1 MQMLVHFSPELK
13 DWLSQNLARGCAH
26 ATVVDTMTAQGF
38 APPVAAGL
46 VAAFARALMRGDA
59 LPDGAVTL
67 EVEDDAAPGDGY
79 RSDPSRLAPG
89 HRICADGRD
98 VDVLMRL
105 ACPRIA
111 VLGNVLSAEECAAV
125 ITLGTPRLAPSTVV
139 DPGSGADLAAA
150 HRSSEGMFFDLCED
164 ALIARIDRRV
174 SELMGLPLAHGEG
187 LQLLR
192 YRPGCASS
200 PHHDF
205 LVPQNDANRAS
216 IARSGQRVST
226 LVMYLNDVP
235 AGGATVFPGLGLEVA
250 PRRGHGVYFE
260 YANAAGQLDQATLHA
275 GAPVE
280 LGEKWVLTKWMRA
293 RPFVAAGPAKAA
305 AIVNT

>member
-13 DWLSQNLARGCAH
+13 DWISQNLARGCAH

-38 APPVAAGL
+38 APPVATGL
-46 VAAFARALMRGDA
+46 VAAFAHALIRGDA

-67 EVEDDAAPGDGY
+67 EVADDAAPGDAY

-89 HRICADGRD
+89 HRIRAGGRD
-98 VDVLMRL
+98 VDVLTRL
-105 ACPRIA
+105 ARPRIA
-111 VLGNVLSAEECAAV
+111 VLGNVLSAEECAAA
-125 ITLGTPRLAPSTVV
+125 IALGAPRLAPSTVV
-139 DPGSGADLAAA
+139 DPNSGADLAAA
-150 HRSSEGMFFDLCED
+150 HRSSDGMFFDLCENT
-164 ALIARIDRRV
+164 LIAGIDRRV
-174 SELMGLPLAHGEG
+174 SELMGLPLVHGEG

-192 YRPGCASS
+192 YRPGSASS

-216 IARSGQRVST
+216 LARSGQRVST

-250 PRRGHGVYFE
+250 PRRGHAVYFE
-260 YANAAGQLDQATLHA
+260 YANAAGQVDHATLHA

-280 LGEKWVLTKWMRA
+280 AGEKWVLTKWMRA
-293 RPFVAAGPAKAA
+293 RPFVAAGPARAMV
-305 AIVNT
+305 IVHT

>member
-26 ATVVDTMTAQGF
+26 ATVIGSMTAQGF
-38 APPVAAGL
+38 APPVAEGL
-46 VAAFARALMRGDA
+46 VAAFAHALARGDA
-59 LPDGAVTL
+59 LPDSAVTL
-67 EVEDDAAPGDGY
+67 EVADDAAPAGVY
-79 RSDPSRLAPG
+79 RSDPPRLAPG
-89 HRICADGRD
+89 HRIRADGRD

-105 ACPRIA
+105 ARPRIA

-125 ITLGTPRLAPSTVV
+125 ITLGAPRLAPSTVV

-150 HRSSEGMFFDLCED
+150 HRSSEGMFFDLCEN
-164 ALIARIDRRV
+164 ALIAGIDRRV
-174 SELMGLPLAHGEG
+174 SELMGL
-187 LQLLR
+187 
-192 YRPGCASS
+192 

-216 IARSGQRVST
+216 LARSGQRVST

-235 AGGATVFPGLGLEVA
+235 AGGATVFPDLGLEVA
-250 PRRGHGVYFE
+250 PRRGHGVYFD
-260 YANAAGQLDQATLHA
+260 YANAAGQVDHATLHA
-275 GAPVE
+275 GAAVE

-293 RPFVAAGPAKAA
+293 RPFVAAGG
-305 AIVNT
+305 T